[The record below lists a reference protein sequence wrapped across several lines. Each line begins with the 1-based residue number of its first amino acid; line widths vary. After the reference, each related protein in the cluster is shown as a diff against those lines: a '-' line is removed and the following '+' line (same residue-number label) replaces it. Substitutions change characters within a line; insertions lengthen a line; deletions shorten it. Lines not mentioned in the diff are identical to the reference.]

1 MSTARTPAQ
10 KSGNGKSGN
19 GKSGNGTKPGAKPP
33 RAGRNRIDP
42 ITANVIQG
50 ALENVAIE
58 MGFKLMRMSYSSI
71 IRESE
76 DFGAAIIDIEN
87 RQLAEAKQSTPL
99 QSGPIPGYIRGLRRQ
114 LAERGEAI
122 LPGDVFMHN
131 DPYAGASHG
140 PDVGFIVPAFHKKAL
155 VGFAVTT
162 AHHLDI
168 GAHTPGSGGIVDAI
182 DCYAEGLR
190 FQAVKVYEQGKRN
203 DQVWNMLRTN
213 IRLPDL
219 VLGDMEAQVAAAR
232 IGAQRYVELIEHY
245 GLDMIK
251 AAAEEMFDTSERRM
265 RAAIAALPDGDYTAT
280 THIDGYL
287 DDANPAR
294 RDLPITVTLKVR
306 GDEMT
311 VDLTGTAPQVS
322 DRPINMPLEGTVDCA
337 VWLSIRSVLLDSAVH
352 GEIPQNSGLIRPIK
366 IVAPPGTL
374 ANPNFP
380 APVIARFCPGIELSN
395 AVVQALAQVVPQQ
408 VCGGCGN
415 GGGMIY
421 TGQQGNSFWVQV
433 ELFSG
438 SYGGR
443 YGRDGMDSVDVLY
456 ANTRNNPIEDIES
469 HVPLRIAR
477 YELRENVAAA
487 GKWRGGVGSIR
498 EVQFLADGGASL
510 ESEGHKYPPAGLF
523 GGSDGT
529 PSQLVWR
536 KAAGGEESLPSKMPF
551 HQFAKGD
558 SITAI
563 RACGGGYGDPLERDP
578 ADVLDDVLDDYIDAQ
593 KARADYGV
601 VLAADLT
608 VDAAATARERAA
620 RRSAQQ

>member
-1 MSTARTPAQ
+1 MNEISAHPPG
-10 KSGNGKSGN
+10 GNA
-19 GKSGNGTKPGAKPP
+19 P
-33 RAGRNRIDP
+33 RIDP
-42 ITANVIQG
+42 ITASVIQG
-50 ALENVAIE
+50 ALENIAIE
-58 MGFKLMRMSYSSI
+58 MGYKLMRMSYSSI

-76 DFGAAIIDIEN
+76 DFGAALIDIHN

-99 QSGPIPGYIRGLRRQ
+99 QSGPLPGYIKGLRRL
-114 LAERGEAI
+114 LAERGDTIE
-122 LPGDVFMHN
+122 PGDVFMHN

-140 PDVGFIVPAFHKKAL
+140 PDVALIVPAFHKGEL
-155 VGFAVTT
+155 VGFAATT

-190 FQAVKVYEQGKRN
+190 FQAIKVYEAGKKN
-203 DQVWNMLRTN
+203 QQVWNMLRTN

-232 IGAQRYVELIEHY
+232 IGAQRYLDLIEHY
-245 GLDMIK
+245 GLDMVI
-251 AAAEEMFDTSERRM
+251 AAGEEMFDSSERRM
-265 RAAIAALPDGDYTAT
+265 RAAIRALPDGDYSATAM
-280 THIDGYL
+280 IDGFL
-287 DDANPAR
+287 DDPSTAR
-294 RDLPITVTLKVR
+294 KDLPIKVTIRKR

-337 VWLSIRSVLLDSAVH
+337 VWLAVRSVLLDSAVH
-352 GEIPQNSGLIRPIK
+352 GEIPQNSGLVRPIK
-366 IVAPPGTL
+366 IVAPAGTL
-374 ANPNFP
+374 ANPTFP

-415 GGGMIY
+415 GGGMLL
-421 TGQQGNSFWVQV
+421 TGQQGNNFWVQV

-443 YGRDGMDSVDVLY
+443 WGSDGMDSVDVLY

-469 HVPLRIAR
+469 HVPLRIDR
-477 YELRENVAAA
+477 YELRENVAAP
-487 GKWRGGVGSIR
+487 GRWRGGVGSIR
-498 EVQFLADGGASL
+498 EITFLADGAVSI
-510 ESEGHKYPPAGLF
+510 ESEGHKYPPKGLF

-529 PSQLVWR
+529 PSQLIWS
-536 KAAGGEESLPSKMPF
+536 KADGKVVPLFSKQPYQPF
-551 HQFAKGD
+551 GTGD
-558 SITAI
+558 KITAV

-578 ADVLDDVLDDYIDAQ
+578 ADVLDDVLDDYIDVA
-593 KARADYGV
+593 KAHADYGV
-601 VLAADLT
+601 VITDKLQ
-608 VDAAATARERAA
+608 VDAAATTRERAS
-620 RRSAQQ
+620 RRSAGR